1 MTPPSEKDPPPS
13 DHPDSTDQPS
23 STEQSDATDHGD
35 SDSPTSSADHAEH
48 PHHFHLS
55 PTWWRGGIPLIVG
68 VIIYFI
74 PAPAGV
80 DANGMHMLGIFVAT
94 ILGLILQPL
103 PTGSVAII
111 GLALA
116 MVTKT
121 MTPKEALAGFSNTT
135 IWLIVASF
143 FIAEAFIVT
152 GLGRR
157 VALIFVRAIGK
168 SSLGLAYGMGI
179 ADLILAPPR
188 RRRTPHARAE

>member
-13 DHPDSTDQPS
+13 DHPDSTDKPS
-23 STEQSDATDHGD
+23 STDQ
-35 SDSPTSSADHAEH
+35 SDSPDQPSTSDQPDSTDHAEH

-116 MVTKT
+116 MATKT
-121 MTPKEALAGFSNTT
+121 MTPKEALAGF
-135 IWLIVASF
+135 
-143 FIAEAFIVT
+143 
-152 GLGRR
+152 
-157 VALIFVRAIGK
+157 
-168 SSLGLAYGMGI
+168 
-179 ADLILAPPR
+179 
-188 RRRTPHARAE
+188 

>member
-35 SDSPTSSADHAEH
+35 SDSPTSSADHADN

-80 DANGMHMLGIFVAT
+80 YANGMHMLGIFVAT

-103 PTGSVAII
+103 PTGR
-111 GLALA
+111 
-116 MVTKT
+116 
-121 MTPKEALAGFSNTT
+121 
-135 IWLIVASF
+135 W
-143 FIAEAFIVT
+143 
-152 GLGRR
+152 R
-157 VALIFVRAIGK
+157 
-168 SSLGLAYGMGI
+168 SS
-179 ADLILAPPR
+179 DSRWQWSPR
-188 RRRTPHARAE
+188 R